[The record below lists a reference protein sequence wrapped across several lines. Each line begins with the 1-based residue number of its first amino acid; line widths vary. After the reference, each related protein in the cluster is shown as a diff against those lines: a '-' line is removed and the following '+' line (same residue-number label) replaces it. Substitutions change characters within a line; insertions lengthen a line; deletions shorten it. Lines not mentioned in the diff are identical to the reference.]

1 MDENSDIYTI
11 AGKANKLKLYKEVKR
26 RIKI

>member
-1 MDENSDIYTI
+1 MHENSDIYSI
-11 AGKANKLKLYKEVKR
+11 AGKENKLKLYKEVKR